1 MREAAMQH
9 TFRQLAERLSAH
21 AEAVCAHYLSNGRK
35 NGRYWTVGNVQNEP
49 GASMWVRLTGPSYGP
64 GAAGKWSDEATGE
77 HGDLI
82 DLIAMNRSLA
92 DARSIRAEVLTFLNE
107 PRNLT
112 RPSLERAPRN
122 STEAARR
129 LFKASK
135 PVRGTLAE
143 VYLRS
148 RGITLPLDF
157 AALRFHPGCYY
168 RGNDTA
174 DLQRLPAL
182 IAGATSL
189 DDDLTGLLRIYLGE
203 DGKAKAPVTEPKLAM
218 GNILGN
224 GIRLGTA
231 NDVLAAGEGL
241 ETMLALKTLL
251 PSMPMVAA
259 VSAGHLGALILPRG
273 LARLYIAME
282 DNRAGRAASERLS
295 LNAMELGARVHLLR
309 SAFDDWNTDLQRE
322 GLDAARAR
330 LARQLAPVDA

>member
-1 MREAAMQH
+1 MQH
-9 TFRQLAERLSAH
+9 TFRQIAERLSAH
-21 AEAVCAHYLSNGRK
+21 AEAVCAYYLSNGRK
-35 NGRYWTVGNVQNEP
+35 NGRYWTVGNVQNDP

-64 GAAGKWSDEATGE
+64 GAAGKWSDEATGQ

-82 DLIAMNRSLA
+82 DLIALNRGLA
-92 DARSIRAEVLTFLNE
+92 DVRSIREEVLTFLNE
-107 PRNLT
+107 SRNLT
-112 RPSLERAPRN
+112 RPTLERAPRN

-135 PVRGTLAE
+135 PARATLAE
-143 VYLRS
+143 AYLHA

-157 AALRFHPGCYY
+157 PALRFHPGCYY
-168 RGNDTA
+168 RGHDTA

-182 IAGATSL
+182 IAGVTSL
-189 DDDLTGLLRIYLGE
+189 DGNLTGLLRIYLAE
-203 DGKAKAPVTEPKLAM
+203 DGKSKAPVSEPKLAM

-224 GIRLGTA
+224 GIRLGVA
-231 NDVLAAGEGL
+231 QHVMVAGEGL

-282 DNRAGRAASERLS
+282 DNRAGRAASERLAIS
-295 LNAMELGARVHLLR
+295 AIELGARVHLLR
-309 SAFDDWNTDLQRE
+309 SAFDDWNSDLQRD
-322 GLDAARAR
+322 GHVVAQAR
-330 LARQLAPVDA
+330 LVAQLAPPDVI